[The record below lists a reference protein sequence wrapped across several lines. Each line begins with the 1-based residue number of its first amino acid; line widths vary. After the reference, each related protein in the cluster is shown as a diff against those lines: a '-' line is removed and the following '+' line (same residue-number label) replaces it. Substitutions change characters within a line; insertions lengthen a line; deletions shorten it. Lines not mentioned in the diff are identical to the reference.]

1 MVASDP
7 MLKAERPRAGAATAK
22 GKPALSTLLALLCSA
37 ALVLSAWPYVGT
49 RIVSLASEPQ
59 PLLLSTLHGAEE
71 TPEWKAATAIDSDEA
86 LSIG

>member
-7 MLKAERPRAGAATAK
+7 MLKAEPPRAGAATAK
-22 GKPALSTLLALLCSA
+22 GKPALSALLALLCSA

-59 PLLLSTLHGAEE
+59 PLLLSTLHGAQD
-71 TPEWKAATAIDSDEA
+71 TPEWNVTAAIDSEEA
-86 LSIG
+86 LPIG